1 MNIKAPYK
9 NSLLPNR
16 LIFHLI
22 SSFMSKK
29 LNKIDAGA
37 NYFISV
43 ATQRDLLQL
52 CKLGSVGTLNC
63 MLQSIQSAVRAT
75 LAHTMAARLRLLDAA
90 AKCLGVWGGRKQVVE
105 ITHAASAVIF
115 QLFRG
120 YNYVTTK
127 TIQSI
132 RLNALALATALALA
146 SPALLA
152 AGSNSTARVNMGAI
166 GTDTQF
172 DRFIVKY
179 REGTPE
185 AKSATTLQRAL
196 NDASV
201 STNQLIQADRLQKGL
216 KSAPTKPLSVGHVR
230 RMSLG
235 ADVIASSQKLD
246 RTGAA
251 TLMRQIA
258 ANPNVEYVEID
269 AILRPTLTP
278 NDTSYSSQWGY
289 QDADAGIR
297 ANQAWDVATGSG
309 IIVAVIDTG
318 ITSHSDLNANIVAGY
333 DFISNT
339 TTAND
344 GGGRDSSASD
354 PGDWTTAGSCYS
366 GSPASNSSWHGTHV
380 AGTVAAV
387 TNNAKGVAGT
397 AFNAKV
403 MPVRAL
409 GTCGGSTSDIADA
422 ITWSSGG
429 TVSGVTSLSAA
440 NVAKVINMSLGG
452 GGTCSTTSQNAINGA
467 VGRGTTV
474 VVAAGN
480 SNADV
485 ANFNPASCNNVIAV
499 ASVTASS
506 ARSSF
511 SNYGAKIDVS
521 GPGSTIYSTM
531 NSGTTTPGSET
542 YTNYSGTSMAS
553 PHVAGTVALIQSRR
567 LALGLALYTPA
578 EVESLL
584 KSTAY
589 ALAGSC
595 TGGCGAGIINA
606 KAAVDAAGGSSG
618 GTTQTYSNTADYTIS
633 DNVTV
638 DSPITVSG
646 RTGNA
651 PSNASFSVNIVHT
664 YRGDLKVDLVAPDGS
679 LYNVSNR
686 AGGSADNLVGTYT
699 VNLST
704 EALNG
709 TWKLRVNDNAAGDT
723 GYINSWSIT
732 F

>member
-1 MNIKAPYK
+1 
-9 NSLLPNR
+9 
-16 LIFHLI
+16 
-22 SSFMSKK
+22 
-29 LNKIDAGA
+29 
-37 NYFISV
+37 
-43 ATQRDLLQL
+43 
-52 CKLGSVGTLNC
+52 
-63 MLQSIQSAVRAT
+63 
-75 LAHTMAARLRLLDAA
+75 
-90 AKCLGVWGGRKQVVE
+90 
-105 ITHAASAVIF
+105 
-115 QLFRG
+115 
-120 YNYVTTK
+120 VTTNSI
-127 TIQSI
+127 TSI
-132 RLNALALATALALA
+132 RRNSLALATMLVFA

-152 AGSNSTARVNMGAI
+152 AGQNAAPKVNLGAL

-185 AKSATTLQRAL
+185 AKNAANLQRAL
-196 NDASV
+196 DDASV
-201 STNQLIQADRLQKGL
+201 RANQLIQSARLQKSL
-216 KSAPTKPLSVGHVR
+216 KATNQKPLSVGHVR

-235 ADVIASSQKLD
+235 ADVISSSEKLD
-246 RTGAA
+246 RAA
-251 TLMRQIA
+251 ATTLMRQIA
-258 ANPNVEYVEID
+258 SNPNVEYVEID
-269 AILRPTLTP
+269 AILYPTLTP
-278 NDTSYSSQWGY
+278 NDTSYSQQWGY
-289 QDADAGIR
+289 TDADAGIR

-309 IIVAVIDTG
+309 VVVAVIDTG
-318 ITSHSDLNANIVAGY
+318 ITTHSDLSANIVAGY

-344 GGGRDSSASD
+344 GGGRDSNPAD
-354 PGDWTTAGSCYS
+354 PGDWTTGQC
-366 GSPASNSSWHGTHV
+366 GPASNSSWHGTHV

-403 MPVRAL
+403 MPIRAL

-429 TVSGVTSLSAA
+429 TVTGVTTLSAA
-440 NVAKVINMSLGG
+440 NAAKVINMSLGG

-499 ASVTASS
+499 ASVTSAS

-521 GPGSTIYSTM
+521 APGSTIYSTM
-531 NSGTTTPGSET
+531 NSGTTSPGAES

-553 PHVAGTVALIQSRR
+553 PHVAGTVALMQSRR
-567 LALGLALYTPA
+567 IALGLALLTPA
-578 EVESLL
+578 AVETTL
-584 KSTAY
+584 KNTAY
-589 ALAGSC
+589 ALAGAC

-606 KAAVDAAGGSSG
+606 KAAVDAAGG
-618 GTTQTYSNTADYTIS
+618 TTPPPTGQTYSNTADYTIS

-651 PSNASFSVNIVHT
+651 PSNASVTVAIVHT
-664 YRGDLKVDLVAPDGS
+664 YQGDLKVDLVAPDGS
-679 LYNVSNR
+679 LYNIHNR
-686 AGGSADNLVGTYT
+686 TGAGTDNINKT
-699 VNLST
+699 VTLNLST

-723 GYINSWSIT
+723 GYINSWSVT

>member
-1 MNIKAPYK
+1 MTIK
-9 NSLLPNR
+9 SLQ
-16 LIFHLI
+16 
-22 SSFMSKK
+22 
-29 LNKIDAGA
+29 A
-37 NYFISV
+37 
-43 ATQRDLLQL
+43 
-52 CKLGSVGTLNC
+52 
-63 MLQSIQSAVRAT
+63 
-75 LAHTMAARLRLLDAA
+75 
-90 AKCLGVWGGRKQVVE
+90 
-105 ITHAASAVIF
+105 
-115 QLFRG
+115 
-120 YNYVTTK
+120 
-127 TIQSI
+127 I
-132 RLNALALATALALA
+132 RRNALAIATALALA
-146 SPALLA
+146 SPALMA
-152 AGSNSTARVNMGAI
+152 AVGNDTSARVNLSAI
-166 GTDTQF
+166 GSDTQF

-179 REGTPE
+179 REGTLE
-185 AKSATTLQRAL
+185 ARSAANLQKALDNASLRA
-196 NDASV
+196 
-201 STNQLIQADRLQKGL
+201 NQLIQSDRLQKGL
-216 KSAPTKPLSVGHVR
+216 KSTAQKPLAVGHVR

-235 ADVIASSQKLD
+235 ADVIKSSQKLD
-246 RTGAA
+246 RAGAA

-269 AILRPTLTP
+269 AIMRPTLTP
-278 NDTSYSSQWGY
+278 NDTSYSQQWGY

-297 ANQAWDVATGSG
+297 ANQAWDVATGTG
-309 IIVAVIDTG
+309 IIVAVLDTG

-333 DFISNT
+333 DFVSNT

-344 GGGRDSSASD
+344 GGGRDSNAAD
-354 PGDWTTAGSCYS
+354 PGDWTTGQCGA
-366 GSPASNSSWHGTHV
+366 ASNSSWHGTHV
-380 AGTVAAV
+380 AGTVAAA

-403 MPVRAL
+403 MPVRVL

-429 TVSGVTSLSAA
+429 VVSGVTTLSAA
-440 NVAKVINMSLGG
+440 NAADVINMSLGG

-467 VGRGTTV
+467 VSRGTTV

-499 ASVTASS
+499 ASVTAAS

-521 GPGSTIYSTM
+521 GPGSAIYSTI
-531 NSGTTTPGSET
+531 NSGTTTPGAES

-578 EVESLL
+578 EVEALL
-584 KSTAY
+584 KTTAY
-589 ALAGSC
+589 ALAGACS
-595 TGGCGAGIINA
+595 GGCGAGIINA
-606 KAAVDAAGGSSG
+606 KAAVDAAGGGGG

-633 DNVTV
+633 DNTTV
-638 DSPITVSG
+638 DSPISVSG

-651 PSNASFSVNIVHT
+651 PSNASLLVNIVHT

-709 TWKLRVNDNAAGDT
+709 TWKLRVNDNAGGDV
-723 GYINSWSIT
+723 GYINSWSVT

>member
-1 MNIKAPYK
+1 
-9 NSLLPNR
+9 
-16 LIFHLI
+16 
-22 SSFMSKK
+22 
-29 LNKIDAGA
+29 
-37 NYFISV
+37 
-43 ATQRDLLQL
+43 
-52 CKLGSVGTLNC
+52 
-63 MLQSIQSAVRAT
+63 
-75 LAHTMAARLRLLDAA
+75 MAMFFAK
-90 AKCLGVWGGRKQVVE
+90 AKCLGVWGKPDQVKEIAVPRKRMFFNFFGD
-105 ITHAASAVIF
+105 T
-115 QLFRG
+115 
-120 YNYVTTK
+120 NYVTTK
-127 TIQSI
+127 TLQSI
-132 RLNALALATALALA
+132 RRNTLALATALALA
-146 SPALLA
+146 SPGLMA
-152 AGSNSTARVNMGAI
+152 ANNNAPARVNLGAL

-185 AKSATTLQRAL
+185 SKSSSTLQRAL
-196 NDASV
+196 DDASV
-201 STNQLIQADRLQKGL
+201 RTNQLIQSARVQAGQKSF
-216 KSAPTKPLSVGHVR
+216 SAKPLAVDHVR

-235 ADVIASSQKLD
+235 ADIIASSQKLD
-246 RTGAA
+246 RAGAA

-278 NDTSYSSQWGY
+278 NDTLYSLQWGY

-309 IIVAVIDTG
+309 VVVAVIDTG
-318 ITSHSDLNANIVAGY
+318 ITTHSDLSANIVAGY

-344 GGGRDSSASD
+344 GGGRDSNPAD
-354 PGDWTTAGSCYS
+354 PGDWTTGQCGA
-366 GSPASNSSWHGTHV
+366 ASNSSWHGTHV
-380 AGTVAAV
+380 AGTVAAL

-429 TVSGVTSLSAA
+429 TVTGVPSLAAA
-440 NVAKVINMSLGG
+440 NFAKVINMSLGG
-452 GGTCSTTSQNAINGA
+452 GGTCSATSQAAIDGA
-467 VGRGTTV
+467 VSRGTTV

-521 GPGSTIYSTM
+521 APGSAIRSTM

-542 YTNYSGTSMAS
+542 YVDYSGTSMAS
-553 PHVAGTVALIQSRR
+553 PHVAGTVALMQSRR
-567 LALGLALYTPA
+567 IALGLPLLTPA
-578 EVESLL
+578 QVESTL

-589 ALAGSC
+589 ALAGAC

-606 KAAVDAAGGSSG
+606 KAAVDAAGGGGGG
-618 GTTQTYSNTADYTIS
+618 GTTQIYSNTADYTIS
-633 DNVTV
+633 DNTTV

-646 RTGNA
+646 RSGNA
-651 PSNASFSVNIVHT
+651 PTTTSVTVAIVHT
-664 YRGDLKVDLVAPDGS
+664 YQGDLKVDLVAPDGS
-679 LYNVSNR
+679 LYNIHNRTGAGTDNINKTVSIN
-686 AGGSADNLVGTYT
+686 AS
-699 VNLST
+699 S

-709 TWKLRVNDNAAGDT
+709 VWKLRVNDNAAGDT

>member
-1 MNIKAPYK
+1 MTIK
-9 NSLLPNR
+9 
-16 LIFHLI
+16 
-22 SSFMSKK
+22 
-29 LNKIDAGA
+29 
-37 NYFISV
+37 
-43 ATQRDLLQL
+43 T
-52 CKLGSVGTLNC
+52 
-63 MLQSIQSAVRAT
+63 LQSIRRNT
-75 LAHTMAARLRLLDAA
+75 
-90 AKCLGVWGGRKQVVE
+90 
-105 ITHAASAVIF
+105 
-115 QLFRG
+115 
-120 YNYVTTK
+120 
-127 TIQSI
+127 
-132 RLNALALATALALA
+132 LALATILAIA
-146 SPALLA
+146 SPAIMA
-152 AGSNSTARVNMGAI
+152 AGQNATPKVNLGAL

-179 REGTPE
+179 RAGTPE
-185 AKSATTLQRAL
+185 AKNAVTLQRAL

-201 STNQLIQADRLQKGL
+201 RANQLIQSARLQQGF
-216 KSAPTKPLSVGHVR
+216 KSIAAKPLSVGHVR

-246 RTGAA
+246 RDGAA

-269 AILRPTLTP
+269 AILQPTLTP
-278 NDTSYSSQWGY
+278 NDSLYSVQWGY

-309 IIVAVIDTG
+309 IIVAIIDTG
-318 ITSHSDLNANIVAGY
+318 ITTHSDLNANVLSYGY
-333 DFISNT
+333 DFVTGGGGIDPRDGNARDSNPADQGDWFAAGECGQ
-339 TTAND
+339 TTA
-344 GGGRDSSASD
+344 R
-354 PGDWTTAGSCYS
+354 
-366 GSPASNSSWHGTHV
+366 NSSFHGTHV
-380 AGTVAAV
+380 AGTVAAI
-387 TNNAKGVAGT
+387 TNNAQGVAGT
-397 AFNAKV
+397 AFNAKIL
-403 MPVRAL
+403 PVRAL
-409 GTCGGSTSDIADA
+409 AKCGGTTSDIADA

-429 TVSGVTSLSAA
+429 TVAGVPTLTAAQSAD
-440 NVAKVINMSLGG
+440 VINMSLGG
-452 GGTCSTTSQNAINGA
+452 GGTCSATSQAAINGA
-467 VGRGTTV
+467 VSRGTTV

-485 ANFNPASCNNVIAV
+485 ANFNPASCDNVIAV

-521 GPGSTIYSTM
+521 GPGSTIRSTM
-531 NSGTTTPGSET
+531 NAGTTVPAGET
-542 YTNYSGTSMAS
+542 YVDYSGTSMAS
-553 PHVAGTVALIQSRR
+553 PHVAGTVALVQSRR

-578 EVESLL
+578 EVEALL

-589 ALAGSC
+589 ALAGAC

-606 KAAVDAAGGSSG
+606 KAAVDAAGGGGG
-618 GTTQTYSNTADYTIS
+618 GTTQTYSNTADYTIN
-633 DNVTV
+633 DNATV
-638 DSPITVSG
+638 DSPIAVSA

-651 PSNASFSVNIVHT
+651 PSNASLSVNIVHT

-709 TWKLRVNDNAAGDT
+709 TWKLRVNDNAAGDV